1 MYQLI
6 HHMRPIARW
15 AVESQQRSRRN
26 AMLASTSLTQRR
38 SERVEVEEFLASIR
52 GRTATPANTSAV
64 PSHPTM
70 PTIRLSMNE
79 DLDAC

>member
-6 HHMRPIARW
+6 HHMRPISRW

-52 GRTATPANTSAV
+52 GRTATPANRPVTA
-64 PSHPTM
+64 
-70 PTIRLSMNE
+70 RG
-79 DLDAC
+79 

>member
-6 HHMRPIARW
+6 HHMHPIARW

-52 GRTATPANTSAV
+52 GRTATPANRPVTA
-64 PSHPTM
+64 
-70 PTIRLSMNE
+70 RG
-79 DLDAC
+79 

>member
-26 AMLASTSLTQRR
+26 AMLASTTLTQRR

-52 GRTATPANTSAV
+52 GRTATPANRPVTA
-64 PSHPTM
+64 
-70 PTIRLSMNE
+70 RG
-79 DLDAC
+79 